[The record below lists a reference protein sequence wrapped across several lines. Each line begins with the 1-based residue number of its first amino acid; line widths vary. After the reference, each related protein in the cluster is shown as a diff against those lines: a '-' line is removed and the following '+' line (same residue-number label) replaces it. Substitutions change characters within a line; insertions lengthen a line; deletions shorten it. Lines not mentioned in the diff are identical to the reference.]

1 MIAEAIVSPMPT
13 LSVKNYRPFGDSPA
27 RVTVE
32 PGFTAFVGPNNCGKS
47 SLLKLAYECR
57 DIWEHLK
64 DRNTLVNFAKGTPHF
79 AIKGVGD
86 PLEIFHDRN
95 DRPLVI
101 EISFPPGVPQGIAK
115 AELTLHRPGP
125 GGNHVPTTL
134 RIYSAGY
141 DEPLQDCS
149 SVTTTIHGTTVEAV
163 QARDARVLD
172 VRPLTAFAFDLL
184 SSTYVGPFRNAIT
197 EGKATYFDLV
207 IGTSF
212 IEQWHEMKTGTSRQD
227 NERAVRVEDDIARI
241 FGFDALEIN
250 AAESNQTLQV
260 RVNRRPYKLRELGG
274 GLAQFIVTYGNM
286 ARRRP
291 AYILLDEPELNLHPS
306 LQLDFL
312 TSLAAYG
319 TRGIVFATHSLG
331 LARAAAER
339 VYSFRVEAAD
349 VRVRDFEQTTTL
361 AEFVGEMSF
370 GSYRELGFD
379 AILLVEGST
388 DVKTIQQFLR
398 RLRKDH
404 TVVILPLG
412 GDQLARGDVE
422 AELLEV
428 TRISTR
434 VFAIVDSER
443 ESASDAPA
451 ERRRAFAEACARV
464 GITALV
470 TERRAIENYLT
481 DAALKAAFGPSFRSL
496 AAFERLK
503 DATVG
508 WSKAMNWRAAREMT
522 EAEILST
529 DVGQFLATI

>member
-1 MIAEAIVSPMPT
+1 MPT
-13 LSVKNYRPFGDSPA
+13 LTVKNYRPFGDSPA
-27 RVTVE
+27 RVTLE

-57 DIWEHLK
+57 DIWQQLN
-64 DRNTLVNFAKGTPHF
+64 DRNSVVNFSKGTPHF
-79 AIKGVGD
+79 WIKGVGD

-95 DRPLVI
+95 NRPLLI
-101 EISFPPGVPQGIAK
+101 EISFPPGVPQGIAR
-115 AELTLHRPGP
+115 AELTLHRPTP
-125 GGNHVPTTL
+125 GNGVPTTL
-134 RIYSAGY
+134 RLYSEGN
-141 DEPLQDCS
+141 DEPLQDS
-149 SVTTTIHGTTVEAV
+149 SPVTTTINGITVEAI
-163 QARDARVLD
+163 QARDARVID

-184 SSTYVGPFRNAIT
+184 SATYVGPFRNAIT

-212 IEQWHEMKTGTSRQD
+212 IEQWHEMKTGTSRQS

-250 AAESNQTLQV
+250 AAEGNQTLQV

-286 ARRRP
+286 ARRQP
-291 AYILLDEPELNLHPS
+291 TYILLDEPELNLHPS

-312 TSLAAYG
+312 TSLAAYSS
-319 TRGIVFATHSLG
+319 RGVVFATHSLG
-331 LARAAAER
+331 LARASAER
-339 VYSFRVEAAD
+339 VYSFRVVGSN

-388 DVKTIQQFLR
+388 DVKTVQQFLR

-412 GDQLARGDVE
+412 GDQLARGDVD
-422 AELLEV
+422 AELFEV
-428 TRISTR
+428 TRISQR

-443 ESASDAPA
+443 SSAADAPA

-464 GITALV
+464 GITVLV
-470 TERRAIENYLT
+470 TERRAIENYLS
-481 DAALKAAFGPSFRSL
+481 DSAVKAAFGPNFRSL
-496 AAFERLK
+496 GAFDRLK
-503 DATVG
+503 DAALG

-522 EAEILST
+522 DMEILAT
-529 DVGQFLATI
+529 DVGQFLTRI